1 MFKTIALRTAVW
13 LFSIGILVLL
23 LLIPMDTE
31 FEEGRGGSFMGAT
44 YDYQVQHHVANI
56 QSFFPYIYETRG
68 LGTDEAGHP
77 IMDQV
82 TSVFVRS
89 MLIFMPAILIGFF
102 VGIAKGI
109 FDFRA
114 RKTKARLIGQPATI
128 SFLSV
133 PDIAIIVFIQ
143 LSVLLLQ
150 SYGLVDIDLFGHDQI
165 DNVLMNILYLSI
177 YPVMFIANIT
187 FKTLEAEQGLDYIRT
202 ARSKGTGELKILYR
216 HMLKN
221 GLPKIL
227 AYSNTM
233 VLYTLSNLFIVEV
246 FTDYK
251 GAAYYMYTTLGS
263 PTTFYVGAL
272 VSPNIISQI
281 GYIFMFTIVILA
293 FNIISGVAR
302 SAISPLGDGR

>member
-1 MFKTIALRTAVW
+1 M
-13 LFSIGILVLL
+13 
-23 LLIPMDTE
+23 
-31 FEEGRGGSFMGAT
+31 FMGAA
-44 YDYQVQHHVANI
+44 YDYQVQNHVSNI
-56 QSFFPYIYETRG
+56 QSFFTYIYETGG
-68 LGTDEAGHP
+68 LGTDEAGRP

-82 TSVFVRS
+82 TSVFLRS

-109 FDFRA
+109 FDFNT
-114 RKTKARLIGQPATI
+114 RKTKAKFIGQPVTI
-128 SFLSV
+128 GFLSV

-143 LSVLLLQ
+143 LTVLFLQ
-150 SYGLVDIDLFGHDQI
+150 GYGLVEIDLFGHDKI
-165 DNVLMNILYLSI
+165 DNILMNILYLSI

-187 FKTLEAEQGLDYIRT
+187 FKTLENEQGLDYIRT

-263 PTTFYVGAL
+263 STTFYVGAL
-272 VSPNIISQI
+272 VSPNIIAQI
-281 GYIFMFTIVILA
+281 GYIFLFTVVILV
-293 FNIISGVAR
+293 FNIVSGIAR
-302 SAISPLGDGR
+302 SAISPLGEER

>member
-1 MFKTIALRTAVW
+1 MIKTISLRTAVW
-13 LFSIGILVLL
+13 LFSFVILVLL
-23 LLIPMDTE
+23 LLIPMDTV

-44 YDYQVQHHVANI
+44 YDYQIQNHVANI
-56 QSFFPYIYETRG
+56 QSFFTYIYETGG
-68 LGTDEAGHP
+68 LGTDEAGRP

-82 TSVFVRS
+82 TSVFLRS

-109 FDFRA
+109 FDFNV
-114 RKTKARLIGQPATI
+114 RKTQAKFIGQPATI
-128 SFLSV
+128 GFLSV
-133 PDIAIIVFIQ
+133 PDIAIIIFIQ
-143 LSVLLLQ
+143 LMVLLLQ
-150 SYGLVDIDLFGHDQI
+150 SYGLVEIDLFGHDKI

-187 FKTLEAEQGLDYIRT
+187 FKTLETEQGLDYIRT

-246 FTDYK
+246 FTEYR
-251 GAAYYMYTTLGS
+251 GAAFYMYHTLGS
-263 PTTFYVGAL
+263 STNFYVGAL

-281 GYIFMFTIVILA
+281 GYIFMFTLVILA
-293 FNIISGVAR
+293 FNIVSGVAR
-302 SAISPLGDGR
+302 SAISPLEDER